1 MIEHGADIKSQLQ
14 QGSSKSDI
22 AISQLL
28 QYNRF
33 ANYTEET
40 NTHRHSNERETP
52 FSVYLAL
59 SVLART
65 RKRRLIDMLHEN
77 GLCVSYDRVL
87 DMSAKLGEAGVCQYV
102 DDGVVCPLGLRTK
115 LFTTSAVDN
124 IDHNPSP
131 TTAKTSFHSTSI
143 SIFQHPRP
151 DYAGE
156 LREAPRINDDTSK
169 VKIVPEL
176 SESFTNVRPSHIA
189 TNPTPPKEVSLTLPS
204 PNSIQSH

>member
-33 ANYTEET
+33 AKYTEET

-87 DMSAKLGEAGVCQYV
+87 DMSAKLEEAGVCQYV

-124 IDHNPSP
+124 IDHNPSS

-169 VKIVPEL
+169 VKIAPEL